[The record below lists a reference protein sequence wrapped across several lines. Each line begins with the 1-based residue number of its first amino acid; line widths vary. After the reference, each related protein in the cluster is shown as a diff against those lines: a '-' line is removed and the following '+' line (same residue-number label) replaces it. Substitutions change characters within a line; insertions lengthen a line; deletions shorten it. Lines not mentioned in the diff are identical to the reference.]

1 MNKKKKFYDAYFTVE
16 ATFIISVSY
25 LLIILVLQYGLFCYE
40 QSVSVQCCYLAAL
53 RTANEWNLSGDE
65 EENYAKAEVE
75 KLLEERNIYPVKR
88 ISNTTV
94 NMSGI
99 EVGMDVYMEV
109 LFGAT
114 RGDRIDGWE
123 WITKKRAE
131 RTVPSTYIRK
141 YQMIK
146 NVGGEND
153 GSNQQK

>member
-1 MNKKKKFYDAYFTVE
+1 MNKKRKLYDAYFTVE
-16 ATFIISVSY
+16 ATFIVPMSY
-25 LLIILVLQYGLFCYE
+25 LLIILVLQYGFFCYE

-53 RTANEWNLSGDE
+53 RAANEWNLSGGE
-65 EENYAKAEVE
+65 PENYAKSEAE
-75 KLLEERNIYPVKR
+75 KLLEERYIYPVKR
-88 ISNTTV
+88 VSNITV

-109 LFGAT
+109 LFGVI
-114 RGDRIDGWE
+114 RGDGIDGWE
-123 WITKKRAE
+123 WRTKKRAE

-146 NVGGEND
+146 NAGGEND